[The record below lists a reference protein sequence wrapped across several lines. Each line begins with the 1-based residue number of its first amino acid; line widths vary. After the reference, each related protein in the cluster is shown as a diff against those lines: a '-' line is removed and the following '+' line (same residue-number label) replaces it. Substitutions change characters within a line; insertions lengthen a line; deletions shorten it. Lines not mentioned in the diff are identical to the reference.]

1 MRVTRLGP
9 ALWKLHAA
17 AHPYLLIRLTNLQ
30 RPQRFAGADT
40 GNAHRVALSA
50 GHAGFHRPPETA
62 AGRLTRVG
70 VIGLVQKHQSEDDE
84 EGGQKERAHPQQF
97 PKYHGRI
104 LTERSSQLAR
114 SRLNFS
120 SGDTLKP
127 AMSQRNNLPMLL
139 PPGNSTLVPALE
151 LHISI
156 YARSGLDLDFTSPR
170 LRTF

>member
-1 MRVTRLGP
+1 
-9 ALWKLHAA
+9 
-17 AHPYLLIRLTNLQ
+17 
-30 RPQRFAGADT
+30 
-40 GNAHRVALSA
+40 
-50 GHAGFHRPPETA
+50 
-62 AGRLTRVG
+62 
-70 VIGLVQKHQSEDDE
+70 VQKHQSEDDE